1 MGQLQTRETRVDI
14 KQFLKSSAF
23 EGEVMKLVGSLDVA
37 KRMAR
42 VCLTQV
48 MAEEKLLKCT
58 PESLFAVFYELAS
71 MGLEPGRD
79 AYLIPRGGRVTCII
93 KAEGYMRAA
102 RNSGEIRKVWS
113 DVIRAKDEHAMVGG
127 SESPHLVHNYLLG
140 NRGEIIG
147 AYAVAEW
154 KDGTQTIE
162 LVDRSYLDNCR
173 AQSDNKKN
181 WDLWPEAYC
190 RKSVTRRLCKKLPLG
205 SDDVATVSTADADPD
220 PESMDPDLKVVN
232 NEPTSKDD
240 LVKEAAR
247 QMVTG
252 KTQEQENASTSTDP
266 GTEPEDPGEGSGVE
280 TVETGGKAV
289 VTEPPAKKS
298 PDNPCK
304 FCSKNVRNKKRDYHV
319 SCADKHAAQQ
329 GKSDGA
335 DTQPATGAGPKV
347 NGDGRKLNA
356 QLASLA
362 VENDLTVADLGAAA
376 RKFQPGHK
384 GGALDASDDTKQM
397 VIDLLSKPGGDVE
410 IENIML
416 QE

>member
-1 MGQLQTRETRVDI
+1 MGQLQTREKRVDI
-14 KQFLKSSAF
+14 KEFLRSSGF
-23 EGEVMKLVGSLDVA
+23 EGEMMKLVGSLDVA
-37 KRMAR
+37 KRMSR

-48 MAEEKLLKCT
+48 MKDDKLLQCT
-58 PESLFAVFYELAS
+58 PESLFGVFYELAS
-71 MGLEPGRD
+71 LGLEPGRD
-79 AYLIPRGGRVTCII
+79 AYLIPRGGKVTCII

-102 RNSGEIRKVWS
+102 RNSGDIRKVWS

-127 SESPHLVHNYLLG
+127 SEAPHLVHNYMLG
-140 NRGEIIG
+140 DRGPIIG

-154 KDGTQTIE
+154 TDGTQTIE

-173 AQSDNKKN
+173 AKSDNKKN

-220 PESMDPDLKVVN
+220 PESLDPDLKVVE
-232 NEPTSKDD
+232 NETTTHDAA
-240 LVKEAAR
+240 VKEAAR
-247 QMVTG
+247 QMVEGNTEPQA
-252 KTQEQENASTSTDP
+252 KASSSTEP
-266 GTEPEDPGEGSGVE
+266 GTEPEVSTQGSGAEV
-280 TVETGGKAV
+280 VETGGKA
-289 VTEPPAKKS
+289 TETQPPEKTA
-298 PDNPCK
+298 PENPCK
-304 FCSKNVRNKKRDYHV
+304 FCSKNVRNKKRDHHV

-335 DTQPATGAGPKV
+335 DTQPATGPGPKV
-347 NGDGRKLNA
+347 NGDGRKLNSE
-356 QLASLA
+356 LASLA

-384 GGALDASDDTKQM
+384 GGALDATDETKQK